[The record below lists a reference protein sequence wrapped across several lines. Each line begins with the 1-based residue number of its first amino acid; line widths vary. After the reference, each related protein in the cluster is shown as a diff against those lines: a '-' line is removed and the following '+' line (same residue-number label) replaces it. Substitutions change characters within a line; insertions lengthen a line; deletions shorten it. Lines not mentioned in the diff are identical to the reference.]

1 MVDFTMH
8 EDSMSTILESLP
20 VSERHTFGIVLFTT
34 CRYAQKVHIQ
44 KAIDDRT
51 QSMNEE
57 W

>member
-34 CRYAQKVHIQ
+34 CRHAQKVHIQ